1 MAGCTKLVPLEL
13 EACRVGIVTVGT
25 ANSLVIHLALQER
38 SKNIDLF
45 HDLAVVMVE
54 RRSENGVAEMIVVAL
69 ARNEARVDHPPV
81 RMAGSTTLD
90 LVARLLSFQLS
101 QAISMVAIPE
111 N

>member
-1 MAGCTKLVPLEL
+1 M
-13 EACRVGIVTVGT
+13 GIVTVGT

-38 SKNIDLF
+38 PKNIDLF

-54 RRSENGVAEMIVVAL
+54 RGSENGITKMIVVAL
-69 ARNEARVDHPPV
+69 ARNEARVNHPAV

-90 LVARLLSFQLS
+90 LVARILSFQLG
-101 QAISMVAIPE
+101 QAISVVAIPE